1 MARILMDPGSGR
13 WFLNDRYGDR
23 YELRITG
30 MKDHP
35 IETILIQRYRPT
47 ESDGQSS
54 LEFDNASTELDR
66 GSSNRV

>member
-1 MARILMDPGSGR
+1 MARIIMDPGSGR

-30 MKDHP
+30 RRDIP
-35 IETILIQRYRPT
+35 LEVILIQRYRPT

-66 GSSNRV
+66 GSSN